1 MLEDKM
7 LAPSITAAHIARHFQ
22 IELQD
27 EILAHSTP
35 EAHIAA
41 QKTSDSGSA
50 TPGKGARRRWSSKV
64 HDDGGQVRFEW
75 KAK

>member
-22 IELQD
+22 NEPQD
-27 EILAHSTP
+27 KILAHSVP

-41 QKTSDSGSA
+41 PKTSDSGSA
-50 TPGKGARRRWSSKV
+50 TPGKGA
-64 HDDGGQVRFEW
+64 
-75 KAK
+75 